1 MKYGDFMTK
10 LVQIPDGLKRKALEI
25 ADEIGDAFIDCE
37 SCYGGC
43 DLATQRAKALGCE
56 KIVHYG
62 HSKFIE
68 SDMPVEYVE
77 IREDYNPRQV
87 LEKDFNKLDGNK
99 IGLVSSLQ
107 FLESLQTAKKYLEK
121 RGKKAF
127 IGKGKFKE
135 GQTLGCDIS
144 SALSIEKN
152 VDSFLFIGSGRF
164 HALGLLL
171 KTKKPVFVLDVEKN
185 DIYNIKGMEGDF
197 LKQRYVAQALAKDAK
212 RFGILVSV
220 KPGQLNLKLAEKIR
234 KQVINKNKKA
244 YILVF
249 DEIKPEKLEGLDL
262 DCYINTA
269 CPRIAIEDRTKFK
282 KPILNP
288 DEIEKFI

>member
-1 MKYGDFMTK
+1 MKHGDFMAK

-43 DLATQRAKALGCE
+43 DLATQRAKALGCK
-56 KIVHYG
+56 KIIHYG

-68 SDMPVEYVE
+68 SNIPVEYKE
-77 IREDYNPRQV
+77 IRESYDPTKV
-87 LEKDFNKLDGNK
+87 LEKDFNKLEGNK
-99 IGLVSSLQ
+99 IGLISSLQ
-107 FLESLQTAKKYLEK
+107 FLDSLKIAKKYLEK
-121 RGKKAF
+121 RGKKVF
-127 IGKGKFKE
+127 IGKGRSYN
-135 GQTLGCDIS
+135 GQVLGCDIT
-144 SALSIEKN
+144 SALSIEKK
-152 VDSFLFIGSGRF
+152 VDSFVFIGSGRF

-171 KTKKPVFVLDVEKN
+171 KTKKPVFILDVEKN
-185 DIYNIKGMEGDF
+185 DIYNLKGMEENF

-212 RFGILVSV
+212 KFGILISV
-220 KPGQLNLKLAEKIR
+220 KPGQLNLKLAEKVR
-234 KQVINKNKKA
+234 KQLIAKGKKA

-249 DEIKPEKLEGLDL
+249 DELKPEKLEGFGL

-282 KPILNP
+282 KPILNS
-288 DEIEKFI
+288 DEIEY